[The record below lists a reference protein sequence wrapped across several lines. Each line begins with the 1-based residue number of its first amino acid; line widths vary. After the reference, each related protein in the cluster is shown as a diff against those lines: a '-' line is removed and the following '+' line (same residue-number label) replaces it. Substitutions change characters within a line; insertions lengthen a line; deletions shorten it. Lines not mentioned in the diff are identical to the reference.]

1 LILADTDVLIDYLAG
16 AQPIMNRVTSYAAAG
31 RLQTSAISCLT
42 RNPKRF
48 ERIVDLEL
56 LDI

>member
-1 LILADTDVLIDYLAG
+1 MILADTDVLIDYLAG
-16 AQPIMNRVTSYAAAG
+16 AQPIMNRVTSYAASG
-31 RLQTSAISCLT
+31 RLQTSAICLT